1 MCVSRYR
8 ANGCPDIGRSG
19 VPIWVSRSGER
30 VCVPIGRDFR
40 VVTRRM
46 RRRGRVSRSGG
57 RMGWNGYVSRS
68 DRPDRPIGP
77 TDANANANATTV
89 ARANGTARGR
99 RRRRSADS
107 DSDGDTEITS
117 RARSRKTD
125 DDENDDEDDDDEDKL
140 ARFLPSPLRRAKRTE
155 LCCGFDSGDWSDR
168 SRGRGSNSTRAN
180 EALGGRDRRA
190 RTRGE
195 GWRRERAR
203 EASEEE

>member
-1 MCVSRYR
+1 MTTR
-8 ANGCPDIGRSG
+8 AG
-19 VPIWVSRSGER
+19 VPIGRTGEWANG
-30 VCVPIGRDFR
+30 CVPIGP
-40 VVTRRM
+40 T
-46 RRRGRVSRSGG
+46 
-57 RMGWNGYVSRS
+57 
-68 DRPDRPIGP
+68 DRPIGP

-107 DSDGDTEITS
+107 DSDGDKEIAS

-125 DDENDDEDDDDEDKL
+125 DDENDEDD
-140 ARFLPSPLRRAKRTE
+140 RRRGQTRSIPSVPSEAGETE
-155 LCCGFDSGDWSDR
+155 LCCGFDSGDCFSGDWSDR

>member
-1 MCVSRYR
+1 MGW
-8 ANGCPDIGRSG
+8 NG
-19 VPIWVSRSGER
+19 
-30 VCVPIGRDFR
+30 CVPIGP
-40 VVTRRM
+40 T
-46 RRRGRVSRSGG
+46 
-57 RMGWNGYVSRS
+57 

-107 DSDGDTEITS
+107 DSDGDKEITS

-125 DDENDDEDDDDEDKL
+125 DDD
-140 ARFLPSPLRRAKRTE
+140 RRRRGRRRRQTRSIPSVPSEAGETE
-155 LCCGFDSGDWSDR
+155 LCCGFDSGDCFSGDWSDR

-180 EALGGRDRRA
+180 EARGGSRPTREDEGGRLA
-190 RTRGE
+190 K
-195 GWRRERAR
+195 RER